1 MNAPYRGRNAS
12 MRSDRSRS
20 SGRSRGKRSLFS
32 GNVVFKDRQ
41 RLIATGGYF
50 ALLAVFG
57 GGLAGWTPGY
67 ILICAATVVAVLTLG
82 WRDGFRALDDTPPLA
97 KIALLGIAV
106 LPLLQLIPLPPG
118 LWQALPGQDLRHQ
131 VLMLAGLGNNWQP
144 LSTEPVGTAI
154 SALLTIGFTTLVAM
168 LMRLSDRDFRS
179 VLLLAFG
186 LVLFGILIGMVQVV
200 TDGQFPNP
208 HDIAMGPTLQGVY
221 ANKNHMAVI
230 LAVTI
235 LLAGFVVVPRFFVPQ
250 RRLSIN
256 LGYIAFVLVCIVS
269 TNSRAGLAL
278 GGISAL
284 IVLYD
289 QTRKIDWRYKI
300 AGLAVLAL
308 LAGLILSTAAF
319 ELVSGRFED
328 VDSDLR
334 WRIATW
340 SWPLAERY
348 WALGSGAG
356 SFATLFAANEQ
367 LAWVKPTF
375 VNHAHNEYL
384 QLVIEFG
391 MTGVAVFAVFLA
403 SLARPL
409 MLWWRQP
416 RTARDHA
423 LMTFGFAT
431 VLLFAL
437 HSAVDYPLR
446 RPAGWVFLALALVA
460 VYRGYRTAMGGSAP
474 VERAETA

>member
-1 MNAPYRGRNAS
+1 MNAPYRGRDAS
-12 MRSDRSRS
+12 ARSDRSRS
-20 SGRSRGKRSLFS
+20 SGRSRARPSLFAR
-32 GNVVFKDRQ
+32 NADFKARR

-50 ALLAVFG
+50 AVLAVFG

-67 ILICAATVVAVLTLG
+67 ILISAAIVVAVLALA

-97 KIALLGIAV
+97 KIALIGIAV

-118 LWQALPGQDLRHQ
+118 VWQALPGQALRHQ
-131 VLMLAGLGNNWQP
+131 VLTLAGLGNSWQP
-144 LSTEPVGTAI
+144 LSVEPVGTAI
-154 SALLTIGFTTLVAM
+154 SALLTIGFVGLIAM

-186 LVLFGILIGMVQVV
+186 LVLLGILIGMVQVV

-208 HDIAMGPTLQGVY
+208 HGIAMGPTLQGFY

-230 LAVTI
+230 LAITI
-235 LLAGFVVVPRFFVPQ
+235 LLVGFVVVPRFFVPQ
-250 RRLSIN
+250 RRLLIN
-256 LGYIAFVLVCIVS
+256 LGYIAFVLVCIIS

-278 GGISAL
+278 GGVAAL
-284 IVLYD
+284 IVLHD

-300 AGLAVLAL
+300 AGLVVLAL
-308 LAGLILSTAAF
+308 LAGLILSTATF

-340 SWPLAERY
+340 SLPLAERY

-391 MTGVAVFAVFLA
+391 MTGVAVLAVLLA
-403 SLARPL
+403 SLVRPVL
-409 MLWWRQP
+409 LWWRQP
-416 RTARDHA
+416 RTVRDHA
-423 LMTFGFAT
+423 LMTFGFAAI
-431 VLLFAL
+431 VLFAL

-446 RPAGWVFLALALVA
+446 RPAGWAFLALALVA
-460 VYRGYRTAMGGSAP
+460 VFRGYRTGTGCGVL
-474 VERAETA
+474 VEQVETT

>member
-1 MNAPYRGRNAS
+1 MT
-12 MRSDRSRS
+12 
-20 SGRSRGKRSLFS
+20 GK
-32 GNVVFKDRQ
+32 GP
-41 RLIATGGYF
+41 LIATGGYF
-50 ALLAVFG
+50 AMLALFG

-67 ILICAATVVAVLTLG
+67 MLVCVTITAATIALA
-82 WRDGFRALDDTPPLA
+82 WRDGFRALDETPPLA
-97 KIALLGIAV
+97 KAAVIGIAV

-118 LWQALPGQDLRHQ
+118 WWQALPGQGVRHQ
-131 VLMLAGLGNNWQP
+131 MLTLAGLGNSWQP
-144 LSTEPVGTAI
+144 LSVEPVGTAI
-154 SALLTIGFTTLVAM
+154 SAVLTIGFAVLIAM

-186 LVLFGILIGMVQVV
+186 LVLLGILIGMVQVV

-208 HDIAMGPTLQGVY
+208 HNIVMGPTLQGLY
-221 ANKNHMAVI
+221 ANKNHMAAI

-235 LLAGFVVVPRFFVPQ
+235 LLAGFIIVPRFFVSH
-250 RRLSIN
+250 RRLWVS
-256 LGYIAFVLVCIVS
+256 LGYIAFVLVCIIS

-278 GGISAL
+278 GGVAAL
-284 IVLYD
+284 IVLHD
-289 QTRKIDWRYKI
+289 QTRKIDWRYKL
-300 AGLAVLAL
+300 AGLGMLAL

-348 WALGSGAG
+348 WISGSGAG

-391 MTGVAVFAVFLA
+391 MAGIAVLVVFAA
-403 SLARPL
+403 SLVRPL
-409 MLWWRQP
+409 VLWWRSP

-431 VLLFAL
+431 ILLFAL

-446 RPAGWVFLALALVA
+446 RPAGWAYLALAMVA
-460 VYRGYRTAMGGSAP
+460 VYRGYRTGNGGAAQ
-474 VERAETA
+474 VYQAETA

>member
-1 MNAPYRGRNAS
+1 MNATSRGRGVSA
-12 MRSDRSRS
+12 RSDRSRS
-20 SGRSRGKRSLFS
+20 SGRSRGIRSPFA
-32 GNVVFKDRQ
+32 GNAFVKEQR

-50 ALLAVFG
+50 AVLTLFG

-67 ILICAATVVAVLTLG
+67 ILVCAAIIAAVLALA
-82 WRDGFRALDDTPPLA
+82 WQDGFRALDDTPPLA
-97 KIALLGIAV
+97 KIALIGIAV

-118 LWQALPGQDLRHQ
+118 LWQALPGQTLRNQ
-131 VLMLAGLGNNWQP
+131 VLTLAGLGSSWQP

-168 LMRLSDRDFRS
+168 LMRLSDRDFRG
-179 VLLLAFG
+179 VLFLAFG
-186 LVLFGILIGMVQVV
+186 LVLFGILVGMVQVV

-208 HDIAMGPTLQGVY
+208 HGIAMGPTLQGFY

-230 LAVTI
+230 LAITI
-235 LLAGFVVVPRFFVPQ
+235 LLTGFLIVPRFFAPQ
-250 RRLSIN
+250 RRVWIN
-256 LGYIAFVLVCIVS
+256 LGYIGFALVCIIS

-278 GGISAL
+278 GGVAAL
-284 IVLYD
+284 IVLHD
-289 QTRKIDWRYKI
+289 QTRKINWRYKV
-300 AGLAVLAL
+300 AGLVVLAL
-308 LAGLILSTAAF
+308 AVALILSTAAF

-367 LAWVKPTF
+367 LVWVKPTF

-391 MTGVAVFAVFLA
+391 MTGVVVLAVFLA
-403 SLARPL
+403 SLVRPFL
-409 MLWWRQP
+409 FWWRLQ
-416 RTARDHA
+416 RTARQYA
-423 LMTFGFAT
+423 LMTFGFT
-431 VLLFAL
+431 TILLFML

-446 RPAGWVFLALALVA
+446 RPAGWSFLALALVA
-460 VYRGYRTAMGGSAP
+460 VYRGYRMGTGESAS
-474 VERAETA
+474 VKRAETA

>member
-1 MNAPYRGRNAS
+1 MNATQRGRGAS
-12 MRSDRSRS
+12 ARSGRSRS
-20 SGRSRGKRSLFS
+20 SIKPRGFRSRFAAGVSLAGK
-32 GNVVFKDRQ
+32 GP
-41 RLIATGGYF
+41 LIATGGYF
-50 ALLAVFG
+50 SVMALFG

-67 ILICAATVVAVLTLG
+67 ILVCVTIIAAIIALA
-82 WRDGFRALDDTPPLA
+82 WQDGFRALDDTPPLA
-97 KIALLGIAV
+97 KTALIGIAV

-118 LWQALPGQDLRHQ
+118 WWQALPGQGVRHQ
-131 VLMLAGLGNNWQP
+131 VLTLAGLGNSWQP
-144 LSTEPVGTAI
+144 LSVEPVGTAI
-154 SALLTIGFTTLVAM
+154 SALLTIGFAALVAM

-186 LVLFGILIGMVQVV
+186 MVLLGVLVGMVQVV

-208 HDIAMGPTLQGVY
+208 HGVAIGSTLQGFY

-230 LAVTI
+230 LAITI
-235 LLAGFVVVPRFFVPQ
+235 LLAGFVIVPRFFVAH
-250 RRLSIN
+250 RRLWAS
-256 LGYIAFVLVCIVS
+256 LGYIAFVLVCIIS

-278 GGISAL
+278 GGIAAL
-284 IVLYD
+284 IVLND
-289 QTRKIDWRYKI
+289 QTRKIDWRYKL
-300 AGLAVLAL
+300 AGFAVLAL

-348 WALGSGAG
+348 WISGSGAG

-391 MTGVAVFAVFLA
+391 MAGVAVLVVFAA
-403 SLARPL
+403 SLVRPL
-409 MLWWRQP
+409 LLWWRSP
-416 RTARDHA
+416 RSAREHA

-431 VLLFAL
+431 ILLFAL

-446 RPAGWVFLALALVA
+446 RPAGWAFLALALVA
-460 VYRGYRTAMGGSAP
+460 VYRGYRAGAGGVAQ
-474 VERAETA
+474 VDRAETA